1 MINSVKKNVSL
12 ILLFLPSLTLA
23 VDSNYVPPST
33 PITIN
38 DIFYSFAYGNMK
50 GFIPV
55 LIAIALVVFFSG
67 VAKFIGSGDNE
78 EKRQSGRNIMVY
90 GIIVLF
96 VMFAFWGLVKIITQS
111 FFLTDPTIPNYL
123 PFK

>member
-1 MINSVKKNVSL
+1 MFDYIKIKTFFVFVL
-12 ILLFLPSLTLA
+12 LPSVTLA
-23 VDSNYVPPST
+23 VGANYVPPRT

-55 LIAIALVVFFSG
+55 LIAIALIVFLVG
-67 VAKFIGSGDNE
+67 IVKFVSSGDNE

-96 VMFAFWGLVKIITQS
+96 VMFAFWGLVRLITQS
-111 FFLTDPTIPNYL
+111 FFLTDPSIPNYL